1 MAPKFRGN
9 SEDWMDDHRSSKNK
23 RADGARKKMAKARQ
37 MDLLPEQANAT
48 VAEVFPKQCR
58 VKLDGSLGSESSTGT
73 LLCSYRR
80 AQVIGEVRDEEFKQR
95 APVAV
100 GDRVL
105 VEPTGGQTGVLT
117 GVTSRKNTLFRIA
130 PGQLEKKFVHVL
142 AANIDLVL
150 IVASVAEPE
159 FSPGLIDRFLV
170 AAELEGIE
178 PVIAVT
184 KTDLLVSPQSSVQ
197 AHTQGGALDQTP
209 WRNYAHIG
217 YTVLELSIRAQ
228 EGLDDLFKKIQ
239 GKTVVFCGQSGVGK
253 TSLLN
258 TILGQPRGKVGAVSE
273 ATGKGRHTTTSAVL
287 LDGPAGSQWID
298 TPGVREFGLLKVQA
312 RDLGKAF
319 PEFTRLPCTQSGC
332 EHFAEEQCDARSE
345 YRYPSYLR
353 IYQSLKEGEG

>member
-1 MAPKFRGN
+1 
-9 SEDWMDDHRSSKNK
+9 MDDHRSSKNK
-23 RADGARKKMAKARQ
+23 RADGARKKTAKAKQ
-37 MDLLPEQANAT
+37 MDLPPEKANAT

-58 VKLDGSLGSESSTGT
+58 VKQDGEKGS

-105 VEPTGGQTGVLT
+105 VESTGGQTGVLT
-117 GVTSRKNTLFRIA
+117 GVSSRRNTLFRIA
-130 PGQLEKKFVHVL
+130 PGKLEKKFVHVL

-159 FSPGLIDRFLV
+159 FTPGLIDRFLV

-178 PVIAVT
+178 PVICVT
-184 KTDLLVSPQSSVQ
+184 KMDLCSGSEAEASAQEPEEVQ
-197 AHTQGGALDQTP
+197 HAVAP
-209 WRNYAHIG
+209 WKNYSQIG
-217 YTVLELSIRAQ
+217 YSVLELSIHSKV
-228 EGLDDLFKKIQ
+228 GLDQLLAQIV

-258 TILGQPRGKVGAVSE
+258 AILGQPRGKVGAVSE
-273 ATGKGRHTTTSAVL
+273 STGKGRHTTTSAIL
-287 LDGPAGSQWID
+287 LDGPEGSQWID
-298 TPGVREFGLLKVQA
+298 TPGVREFGLLQVQA
-312 RDLGKAF
+312 QDLGKAF
-319 PEFTRLPCTQSGC
+319 PEFAHLPCTQKGC
-332 EHFAEEQCDARSE
+332 QHFSEESCNARSE

-353 IYQSLKEGEG
+353 IYQSLLEGEG

>member
-23 RADGARKKMAKARQ
+23 RADGARKKTAKARQ
-37 MDLLPEQANAT
+37 MDLSPEKANAT

-58 VKLDGSLGSESSTGT
+58 VKQDGEKGF

-105 VEPTGGQTGVLT
+105 VESTGSQTGVLT
-117 GVTSRKNTLFRIA
+117 GVSSRRNTLLRIA
-130 PGQLEKKFVHVL
+130 PGRLEKKFVHVL
-142 AANIDLVL
+142 AANIDVVL

-170 AAELEGIE
+170 AAEFEGIQ
-178 PVIAVT
+178 PIICVT
-184 KTDLLVSPQSSVQ
+184 KMDLCSEPESQTPEKALGLV
-197 AHTQGGALDQTP
+197 TP
-209 WRNYAHIG
+209 WRCYSQIG
-217 YTVLELSIRAQ
+217 YSVLELSIHSKV
-228 EGLDDLFKKIQ
+228 GLDQLLSLIV

-273 ATGKGRHTTTSAVL
+273 STGKGRHTTTSALL
-287 LDGPAGSQWID
+287 LDGPEGSQWID
-298 TPGVREFGLLKVQA
+298 TPGVREFGLPQIQA
-312 RDLGKAF
+312 HDLGKAF
-319 PEFTRLPCTQSGC
+319 PEFAHLPCTQKGC
-332 EHFAEEQCDARSE
+332 QHFNEKVCDARSE

-353 IYQSLKEGEG
+353 IYQSLLEGEG